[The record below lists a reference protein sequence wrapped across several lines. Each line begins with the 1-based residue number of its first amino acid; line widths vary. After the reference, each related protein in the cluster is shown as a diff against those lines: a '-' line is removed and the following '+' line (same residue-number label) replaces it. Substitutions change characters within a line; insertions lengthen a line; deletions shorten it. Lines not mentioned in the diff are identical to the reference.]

1 MRGEGEPPPMGKN
14 AEQCSLL
21 KNGSE
26 STRELLDGNSTLSK
40 DRVTVVWRARGKAE
54 SREEGGE
61 GNVAVWG
68 HRGGARL
75 LGVGRSQRALWE
87 ESPLVSYMPDS

>member
-1 MRGEGEPPPMGKN
+1 MGKN
-14 AEQCSLL
+14 AERCSLL

-54 SREEGGE
+54 SREEAGE
-61 GNVAVWG
+61 GG
-68 HRGGARL
+68 KRGCL
-75 LGVGRSQRALWE
+75 RSQRWSE
-87 ESPLVSYMPDS
+87 TSGCGKVSEGSLGREPSGELYA

>member
-1 MRGEGEPPPMGKN
+1 MTGREGVPEGSRARDFAGAGAVRGEGEPPPMGKN

-61 GNVAVWG
+61 GNVAV
-68 HRGGARL
+68 
-75 LGVGRSQRALWE
+75 
-87 ESPLVSYMPDS
+87 